1 MYLRDWLACLRRT
14 RSGLRRRAFRR
25 WEAERLEDR
34 TLLSGSPVLVKD
46 INTTLITSPGS
57 IGERVDVN
65 GTLYF
70 TMSTPTTGSELWKSD
85 GTVAGTVLVRDI
97 LPGPT
102 GSGVANLTNV
112 NGTLFF
118 SASDGVSG
126 TELWKSDGTEAGTV
140 RVMDL
145 LAGSNGSSP
154 SSFISYNGMLYF
166 SGYSSGKGVELFKSD
181 GTDAG
186 TVLVKDIEAGLS

>member
-1 MYLRDWLACLRRT
+1 MVIRDWLAAWRSSGKRERASLRRW
-14 RSGLRRRAFRR
+14 GV
-25 WEAERLEDR
+25 EVLEDR

-70 TMSTPTTGSELWKSD
+70 TVSTPTTGAELWKSD
-85 GTVAGTVLVRDI
+85 GTVGGTVLVKDI

-102 GSGVANLTNV
+102 GSGIANLTNV

-126 TELWKSDGTEAGTV
+126 NELWKSDGTEAGTV
-140 RVMDL
+140 RVKDL
-145 LAGSNGSSP
+145 SNGVNGSDPTSLV
-154 SSFISYNGMLYF
+154 SFNGALYF
-166 SGYSSGKGVELFKSD
+166 RLCPKRLKPVRI
-181 GTDAG
+181 AG
-186 TVLVKDIEAGLS
+186 TAG